1 MFKYVKYMHFS
12 KNFHTINEEEEEYI
26 EEYDSS
32 DIDTSELTYVI
43 EPEESQLK
51 KEVRKLKV

>member
-1 MFKYVKYMHFS
+1 MHFS

-43 EPEESQLK
+43 ETEETQLNE
-51 KEVRKLKV
+51 EVYLK

>member
-1 MFKYVKYMHFS
+1 MHFS
-12 KNFHTINEEEEEYI
+12 KNFHTINEEEEYI

-43 EPEESQLK
+43 ELEESQLK
-51 KEVRKLKV
+51 KEVTKLKIGN